1 MASIKKI
8 NERKFKI
15 TVSNGYRPDGRKI
28 AKAKTI
34 QVPKSVQARSV
45 MQYVSHAAE
54 EMEREVKL
62 GYSEDGEMTFEEF
75 SLRWLNRQTKYAVS
89 TLNGYRKLLER
100 AYPHIGQIKLNRLR
114 PIAIEKML
122 IELRKRRFNGRPIKE
137 VSVQKYLVAISAVL
151 SDAKRNEIISKNPAR
166 MIDLPPTHK
175 VVQIIPTDNEIK
187 ELMTALLDE
196 PEHYRYYYF
205 LAIYTGCRRGELC
218 ALKWSDFKLV
228 NNIPTLVVSRSRS
241 ALPYSGVVEKGTK
254 NNKERSILLSQ
265 DIWGMMQGYLYL
277 KQTQS
282 EELGIKMSEYLFTD
296 DKGNLIHPD
305 TFSKRL
311 RKIYDCIG
319 FSKDFHLHTLRHYFV
334 TAMLH
339 SGVDKQTVAE
349 LAGHGDTTFLE
360 RTYCHPQTL
369 AKQKAAVG
377 MANML
382 FGGTAYIDESGVE
395 QAVRTG

>member
-1 MASIKKI
+1 MASIKKLD
-8 NERKFKI
+8 ERKFKI
-15 TVSNGYRPDGRKI
+15 TVSNGYHPDGRKI

-34 QVPKSVQARSV
+34 EVPKSVQARSV

-54 EMEREVKL
+54 EIEREVKL

-75 SLRWLNRQTKYAVS
+75 ALRWLERQTKYAVS

-100 AYPHIGQIKLNRLR
+100 TYPHIGQIKLNRLR
-114 PIAIEKML
+114 PIAIEKMM
-122 IELRKRRFNGRPIKE
+122 IELRKRSVNGRPVKE
-137 VSVQKYLVAISAVL
+137 VSVQKHLVAISAVL

-166 MIDLPPTHK
+166 MIDLPPTEK

-296 DKGNLIHPD
+296 DKGSLIHPD

-311 RKIYDCIG
+311 RKIYDSIG
-319 FSKDFHLHTLRHYFV
+319 YPKEFHLHTLRHYFV

-382 FGGTAYIDESGVE
+382 FGSSAYIDESGVE
-395 QAVRTG
+395 QAVRMG